1 MTTSQI
7 VFQSKF
13 PSKCLKDAPKE
24 EVSIN
29 SKWLIRGGFVNRLMG
44 GVYSYLPLGVR
55 VLHKIENIVRD
66 EMNALG
72 SSEILMP
79 ALHPQQIWETTGRWE
94 KMKDIMYK
102 VQGGEDKVYG
112 LGPTHEEVVTPLMGT
127 IIQSYKDLPLSVYQ
141 IQTKY
146 RNEPRPK
153 SGMLRGREFRMKDM
167 YTFHASQEDLDAYY
181 DRAIQAY
188 HNVFKR
194 CGFGDRTYLT
204 YASGGAF
211 SKYSH
216 EFQAVTP
223 FGEDTIFL
231 DRKKNF
237 AVNKEIMDEV
247 EGELGIDKS
256 AIETVKAIEV
266 GNIFKLGTRF
276 PDACGVSITG
286 QDGRK
291 GPVYMGC
298 YGIGT
303 SRIFGTAVE
312 MCHDDNGI
320 IWPAG
325 IAPFDLHMVV
335 IGKDAAIH
343 EAAKKLAYGLQQT
356 GKEILVDDRDCSPGQ
371 KFSESDIIGI
381 PYRIICSPKLQ
392 EKSMVEIK
400 DRKTGKVT
408 ECAQDNLAQTLA
420 TLYSAGDSDT
430 QQKASAA

>member
-1 MTTSQI
+1 MNATQI
-7 VFQSKF
+7 IFQSKF

-55 VLHKIENIVRD
+55 VLRKIENIVRD

-72 SSEILMP
+72 SAEILMP

-102 VQGGEDKVYG
+102 VAGGEDKVFG
-112 LGPTHEEVVTPLMGT
+112 LGPTHEEVVTPLMGAA
-127 IIQSYKDLPLSVYQ
+127 IQSYKDLPLSVYQ

-167 YTFHASQEDLDAYY
+167 YSFHTSQEDLDAYY
-181 DRAIQAY
+181 ERVIQAY

-194 CGFGDRTYLT
+194 CGFGERTYMT

-216 EFQAVTP
+216 EFQAMTP
-223 FGEDTIFL
+223 YGEDTIFL
-231 DRKKNF
+231 DKTKNI
-237 AVNKEIMDEV
+237 AVNKEIIDEV
-247 EGELGIDKS
+247 AGDLGIDK
-256 AIETVKAIEV
+256 AAVETVKAIEV

-276 PDACGVSITG
+276 PDACGVSVTG
-286 QDGRK
+286 ADGRK

-303 SRIFGTAVE
+303 SRILGTAVE

-320 IWPAG
+320 VWPAS

-335 IGKDAAIH
+335 LGKDAAVQ
-343 EAAKKLAYGLQQT
+343 EAAKKLAHGVAVT
-356 GKEILVDDRDCSPGQ
+356 GKEILVDDRDCSAGQ

-381 PYRIICSPKLQ
+381 PYRIVCSPKLQ

-400 DRKTGKVT
+400 DRKTGQVT
-408 ECAQDNLAQTLA
+408 ECAQDNLAQALSA
-420 TLYSAGDSDT
+420 LYSAD
-430 QQKASAA
+430 